1 VNEPL
6 TTSGRRDGP
15 PADPGG
21 SGVLHVHGPLRW
33 QARARRPPAR
43 TPGDEPEVADAA
55 HAAAEP
61 ACDVH
66 ELPVTLASALLLVL
80 ARDGRWLTRS
90 EIGAL
95 FWPDVPEAVA
105 LANLRVHLL
114 RARQLVATLDAAPPM
129 QAERVRLRWAPPR
142 AGSAADGPLAEG
154 FDLRGFPEFD
164 AWLRAWRA
172 QSAAPMPHAAPAGDT
187 EVQRANGTPAPA
199 GADFVGRRVEQARL
213 RASAAAVL
221 VVAGEP
227 GIGKTRLLAETFTDA
242 PWLRGQEGL
251 QSVSFAP
258 LTALLAAQP
267 DWLAD
272 LGAYRLDVARLLPEL
287 LAPGEAL
294 PPLDALTARARL
306 FEGLARAVEGHAA
319 RLLVDDL
326 QWADAATTDWLLLL
340 ARRGRVRWAAS
351 ARDAELPPALASSLD
366 TLAAE
371 GRAMQLT
378 LAGLDDEALDSL
390 RRRMRPDLAQGHW
403 GQALRAGTGG
413 NPFYARALLAALAPG
428 ERPDALP
435 RQPPT
440 QQVAAQLRQR
450 LHHLPADARA
460 LAEAAAL
467 AVGRPAP
474 AELAAMAAV
483 AVDAALPALELAES
497 EGLLAGTRCRHD
509 LVRAALRAGIAPAR
523 ATAMHVRAARHLA
536 AAGAAPE
543 LVAHH
548 WLAAGRAD
556 EAAPWRLAMAQR
568 LRTLG
573 DRDAARTML
582 DDVRAHAADSAQRL
596 QAEILIAQE
605 HLFDDL
611 DAGRRDLETA
621 LARSAGVVQPGERRR
636 LQAMA
641 LVGLLDNAVF
651 SGDQA
656 RAAVLARQ
664 LRARLRG
671 LPPSAL
677 ADCHTVLIEQAM
689 RAPDAAA
696 AQASLQGLRAAG
708 ASEPVW
714 MSFEAQIH
722 WFFGA
727 VREARDGFERLLAR
741 HPDYC
746 RGLTIEN
753 DLAVMCQAL
762 GELDRAETMAR
773 RSLASWAGVPHTQ
786 ALPQLVLGATLT
798 SRGDFAGARAAL
810 DEAERLGV
818 AQGSALF
825 VAEARV
831 RRARMHWC
839 AGEAAAAREDLRAAR
854 AATEGAAQP
863 LLSSAV
869 ALMRVLVDDEGD
881 AADIS
886 TGTGGTGGAGGAG
899 GAGGT
904 GGAGGA
910 GDARARDDDPMHAL
924 DELAQRCPHPLVLA
938 RRERARAARAAAAG
952 DFASA
957 RAAAHAQL
965 AIAER
970 AQLAEWQCE
979 AMWMLAAWEGRA
991 SGSPPAAEAADH
1003 ATHARALA
1011 RERGFG
1017 WLAPPPGDEA
1027 PPGPVAPAIR

>member
-1 VNEPL
+1 MFSRLCRDRSPRAIGWICGRDGVHARPGAVNEPL

-15 PADPGG
+15 PANPAG

-33 QARARRPPAR
+33 QARARRVPAR
-43 TPGDEPEVADAA
+43 TSGDEPEVADAA

-287 LAPGEAL
+287 LGPGEAL

-371 GRAMQLT
+371 GRAMRLT

-509 LVRAALRAGIAPAR
+509 LVRTALRAGIAPAR
-523 ATAMHVRAARHLA
+523 ARRAGSTLP
-536 AAGAAPE
+536 AP
-543 LVAHH
+543 
-548 WLAAGRAD
+548 
-556 EAAPWRLAMAQR
+556 
-568 LRTLG
+568 
-573 DRDAARTML
+573 
-582 DDVRAHAADSAQRL
+582 
-596 QAEILIAQE
+596 
-605 HLFDDL
+605 
-611 DAGRRDLETA
+611 
-621 LARSAGVVQPGERRR
+621 
-636 LQAMA
+636 
-641 LVGLLDNAVF
+641 
-651 SGDQA
+651 A
-656 RAAVLARQ
+656 RA
-664 LRARLRG
+664 
-671 LPPSAL
+671 
-677 ADCHTVLIEQAM
+677 
-689 RAPDAAA
+689 RAP
-696 AQASLQGLRAAG
+696 R
-708 ASEPVW
+708 
-714 MSFEAQIH
+714 
-722 WFFGA
+722 
-727 VREARDGFERLLAR
+727 
-741 HPDYC
+741 
-746 RGLTIEN
+746 
-753 DLAVMCQAL
+753 
-762 GELDRAETMAR
+762 
-773 RSLASWAGVPHTQ
+773 
-786 ALPQLVLGATLT
+786 
-798 SRGDFAGARAAL
+798 AGARGARGRGR
-810 DEAERLGV
+810 RLRFGPRSG
-818 AQGSALF
+818 A
-825 VAEARV
+825 
-831 RRARMHWC
+831 C
-839 AGEAAAAREDLRAAR
+839 AARDR
-854 AATEGAAQP
+854 
-863 LLSSAV
+863 
-869 ALMRVLVDDEGD
+869 
-881 AADIS
+881 
-886 TGTGGTGGAGGAG
+886 
-899 GAGGT
+899 
-904 GGAGGA
+904 
-910 GDARARDDDPMHAL
+910 
-924 DELAQRCPHPLVLA
+924 
-938 RRERARAARAAAAG
+938 RARAARRVAVRGDVDAGGVGRPGERIAARRRGGGPRHAREGAGARARLRLAGATAGGRGAAG
-952 DFASA
+952 ARRAGDPVASA
-957 RAAAHAQL
+957 RGHGRTRAEPAAACRRHRRHNPDAF
-965 AIAER
+965 
-970 AQLAEWQCE
+970 
-979 AMWMLAAWEGRA
+979 
-991 SGSPPAAEAADH
+991 PA
-1003 ATHARALA
+1003 
-1011 RERGFG
+1011 
-1017 WLAPPPGDEA
+1017 
-1027 PPGPVAPAIR
+1027 PGP